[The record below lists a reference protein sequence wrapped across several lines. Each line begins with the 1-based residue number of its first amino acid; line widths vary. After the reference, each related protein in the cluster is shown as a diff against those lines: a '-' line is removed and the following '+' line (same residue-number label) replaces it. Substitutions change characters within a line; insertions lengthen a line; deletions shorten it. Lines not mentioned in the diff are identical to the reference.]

1 MEKIKAKKSK
11 IRFEQILPYLY
22 IAPMIILLIVFSGYS
37 SIQAFVKSFY
47 RNDGALVNDFIGL
60 KNYTDILFRDR
71 VFWKSM
77 KNLLYFFLGMNVC
90 CITPVIAAKFTHSLK
105 SEKSKFFYRSAFTIT
120 TVVPSV
126 VSLMIWKFIY
136 YPNVGLVARVCN
148 YFNWG
153 SPNLLGNP
161 KTAVFAIIMI
171 GFPWVQG
178 LAYLMYFA
186 GFQGIDTSLTE
197 AAKIDGANA
206 RQIFLKIE
214 LPEIM
219 PMFLN
224 MYLLAFIGQFQ
235 DYERFMILTNG
246 GPDNATIVPALYM
259 YQKAFATPGE
269 AQYGYACAMAVI
281 LFVITF
287 TLSKVFLRKG
297 DKA

>member
-77 KNLLYFFLGMNVC
+77 KNLIYFFLGMNVC

-259 YQKAFATPGE
+259 YQKAFATPGN